1 MVAKILRIRFDKID
15 GFIKSYDETRYLVLF
30 GPKRYDEIYDQIK
43 YIITEKVV
51 LHTLYLIIMQKTK
64 LIHLI
69 LFNSLTFYVIIP
81 IKFLIKI
88 NITATIKYS

>member
-1 MVAKILRIRFDKID
+1 MVAKILRIRFDK
-15 GFIKSYDETRYLVLF
+15 SYGETRYLVLF
-30 GPKRYDEIYDQIK
+30 APKRYDEIYDWIN

-51 LHTLYLIIMQKTK
+51 LYTLYLIIRQKTK

-69 LFNSLTFYVIIP
+69 LFNSLTFYVTIP
-81 IKFLIKI
+81 IKLLIKI